1 MARITEGLLSAGRLR
16 RGRPAAEAT
25 HASEVSDNREAPTLD
40 RVVPPEP
47 SRWGPFDSLSLTLI
61 TLFGGVVRLLH
72 VADPHNFVFDEV
84 YYAKDACIYIK
95 DSLKACGLDAIQN
108 QVHPP
113 LGKWLIAVGIK
124 FFGFDSLGYRIAVVL
139 GGTLTIVLLYLL
151 ARKILRSTLGA
162 AISAGLL
169 AIDPLHFVQ
178 SRTSMLDIFVP
189 MFAVA
194 AFLFLVYDRERLLR
208 SLFND
213 SLGGPRAGILGRPWR
228 LAAGLAAGAA
238 FATKWSGAFVVV
250 AVIAL
255 AAVWEFSV
263 RRADGRGRVL
273 LRSIKE
279 AGPAIVVCCVLA
291 PMIVYV
297 ASYAGVKDITGWDD
311 RNDPTKKH
319 PRELG
324 GPVLTAPWTNDSWWE
339 SMWAEQR
346 FNWKFHTQDLSDAN
360 HPYQSQP
367 WTWMLLKRPVSYF
380 YEEPDAEGNLTEI
393 LATGSPFVWWASILA
408 LLFTAYQWVRR
419 PRLGGPEGVILAGFA
434 FTYGPWLLPLDRP
447 AVFLFYFVT
456 TVPFVCMALG
466 YVATRIGRSWEAR
479 AAVAVFA
486 AFSLGFFAF
495 YYPLLTKSPLQQ
507 QDWSRRLLFF
517 NKAEQCEKPEGTE
530 TTETVTETED
540 NEVTTSESVSNTN
553 EDLPPKGWC
562 WI

>member
-1 MARITEGLLSAGRLR
+1 MARITEGLLSARRFR
-16 RGRPAAEAT
+16 RGRPGAGAT
-25 HASEVSDNREAPTLD
+25 LANEDSDPRETKALD

-47 SRWGPFDSLSLTLI
+47 TRWGPLDSLSLTLI
-61 TLFGGVVRLLH
+61 TLFGGVIRLLH

-84 YYAKDACIYIK
+84 YYAKDACLYVK
-95 DSLKACGLDAIQN
+95 DSLKACGLDAVQN

-113 LGKWLIAVGIK
+113 LGKWLIAGGIK
-124 FFGFDSLGYRIAVVL
+124 LFGFDSLGYRIAVVL

-162 AISAGLL
+162 AIAAGLL

-194 AFLFLVYDRERLLR
+194 AFLFLVYDREKLLR
-208 SLFND
+208 SLFEG
-213 SLGGPRAGILGRPWR
+213 SPGGPRGSIFGRPWQ

-255 AAVWEFSV
+255 AATWEFSA

-291 PMIVYV
+291 PMFVYV
-297 ASYAGVKDITGWDD
+297 ASYAGVKDITGW
-311 RNDPTKKH
+311 
-319 PRELG
+319 REEDSYPQDLG
-324 GPVLTAPWTNDSWWE
+324 GQVLALPWDEDSWWQ
-339 SMWAEQR
+339 SFWAEQR

-380 YEEPDAEGNLTEI
+380 YEEPDAEGNLREI
-393 LATGSPFVWWASILA
+393 LATGNPFVWWASILA

-419 PRLGGPEGVILAGFA
+419 PRFGGPEGVILAGFV
-434 FTYGPWLLPLDRP
+434 FTYGPWLLPLERP

-456 TVPFVCMALG
+456 TVPFMCMALG

-479 AAVAVFA
+479 AAVAIFA
-486 AFSLGFFAF
+486 VFSLGFFTF
-495 YYPLLTKSPLQQ
+495 YYPLLTKGPLTRE
-507 QDWSRRLLFF
+507 DWSKRLLFF
-517 NKAEQCEKPEGTE
+517 NKAEQCEKPEGVE
-530 TTETVTETED
+530 TTETVTETEN